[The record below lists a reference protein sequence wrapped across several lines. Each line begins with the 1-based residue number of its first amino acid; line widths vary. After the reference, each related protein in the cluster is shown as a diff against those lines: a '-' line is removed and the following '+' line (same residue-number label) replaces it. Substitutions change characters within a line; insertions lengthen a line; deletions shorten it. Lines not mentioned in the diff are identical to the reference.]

1 MPTDPLTGSRY
12 PASSAAPNVNGDIQ
26 NAVMDLADNTIPRFA
41 STSARDTAYA
51 NWVTGGGTMAN
62 GLVCA
67 VTNMLYMYD
76 TSAWRELGPR
86 LPTIRVY
93 RSVGTTFATGTML
106 NVPYDTLDATHTYN
120 PSTAYFT
127 PQLGNTERRVQ
138 VTKAGLYRITME
150 HSNSSGVLGA
160 TRIGKMSAPNVM
172 GTVLANR
179 NSWGCQVEWRLTA
192 GEYVGAA
199 AQYSTGG
206 NEAADSGSG
215 GRNHMIITRLS
226 D

>member
-26 NAVMDLADNTIPRFA
+26 NAVMDLADNTIPRFTTTA
-41 STSARDTAYA
+41 ARDTAYA
-51 NWVTGGGTMAN
+51 NWVTAGGTMAN

-67 VTNMLYMYD
+67 VSNMLYMYD

-93 RSVGTTFATGTML
+93 RSVGTTFATGSML
-106 NVPYDTLDATHTYN
+106 NVPYDTLDATVTYN
-120 PSTAYFT
+120 PSNAYFT
-127 PQLGNTERRVQ
+127 PQLGNTERRIQ
-138 VTKAGLYRITME
+138 CTKAGLYHIVME
-150 HSNSSGVLGA
+150 HSNSSGVLA
-160 TRIGKMSAPNVM
+160 QTRIGIMSGANVM

-179 NSWGCQVEWRLTA
+179 ADWGCQVVWRLTA
-192 GEYVGAA
+192 GQYIGGA

-206 NEAADSGSG
+206 NEAADSGSS
-215 GRNHMIITRLS
+215 GRNHLIITRLS